1 MYPCPPSQGW
11 AALPSSCLPSQ
22 AQPQHHLISTIHLPE
37 PSLHHLIKYFKTHLL
52 ICPGGKNPIPMLS
65 SPKQKSTKDYLY
77 QKCAA
82 RVSWPRSQI
91 LNFAPSLQGLSN
103 MWLKTSPWNPGGWAT
118 DQEAARL
125 YVVEVQKKKD
135 DFWYLTTSLPASLP
149 HRQQSWARKE
159 VRQFHIV
166 YFLPTQASFHCCMS
180 TSNTGTRQDNCK
192 CPSVY

>member
-1 MYPCPPSQGW
+1 MVFHSLPAVLRIRSRLCFGASVTYKMYPCPPSQGW

-22 AQPQHHLISTIHLPE
+22 AQTQHHLISTIHLPE

-65 SPKQKSTKDYLY
+65 SPKQKSSKDYLY

-103 MWLKTSPWNPGGWAT
+103 MWLKTSPLKPWGLSHRPGGSTTLCCRGAEKKRWLLVPYHITPSIAASQAT
-118 DQEAARL
+118 IL
-125 YVVEVQKKKD
+125 
-135 DFWYLTTSLPASLP
+135 
-149 HRQQSWARKE
+149 
-159 VRQFHIV
+159 
-166 YFLPTQASFHCCMS
+166 
-180 TSNTGTRQDNCK
+180 G
-192 CPSVY
+192 